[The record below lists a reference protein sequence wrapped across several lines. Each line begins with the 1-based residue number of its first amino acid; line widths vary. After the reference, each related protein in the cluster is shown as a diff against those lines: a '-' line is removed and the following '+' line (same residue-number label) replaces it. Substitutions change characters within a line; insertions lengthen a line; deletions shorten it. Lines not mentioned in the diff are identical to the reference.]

1 MSKEIISSVLF
12 VSMLSVFCTMW
23 YFAWVV
29 PNTER
34 MYSIM
39 DCMQEIGNQSQDGYN
54 ICAERLSESR

>member
-1 MSKEIISSVLF
+1 MKNEVISNL
-12 VSMLSVFCTMW
+12 VFSSFTILLGCMW

-39 DCMQEIGNQSQDGYN
+39 DCMTEIEDHSETGYRK
-54 ICAERLSESR
+54 CAEMTK